1 VIATKECKVELSD
14 HDHVVE
20 TIAWSTEK
28 SIQSI
33 NDATGNDVNFFFYS
47 GLNWQTLANNLL
59 AAYLGDG

>member
-20 TIAWSTEK
+20 TIAWSTKK

-33 NDATGNDVNFFFYS
+33 NDATGNDVSFFF
-47 GLNWQTLANNLL
+47 TA
-59 AAYLGDG
+59 D